1 MKLLKVSNIVCAI
14 VSLYHIN
21 YIAIMIFNKDGLN
34 FDYPHLLGVNPIEI
48 LVLNFL
54 INFILL
60 VLILLNIKKI
70 VWDKAFKIPVIVNI
84 VFSISFVIYCVFLY
98 NYLIAF
104 YNN

>member
-21 YIAIMIFNKDGLN
+21 YIAIMIFNKDGLD

-54 INFILL
+54 LNIILL
-60 VLILLNIKKI
+60 VLILLNVRKI
-70 VWDKAFKIPVIVNI
+70 VWNKVFKIPVIVNI
-84 VFSISFVIYCVFLY
+84 VFSVSFMIYCAFLY
-98 NYLIAF
+98 KYLIAF